1 RSMLGG
7 VLAVLGI
14 YLLVNLALLHVLPY
28 AGLAGSV
35 RPIADAVEVVFGA
48 HTGMVFGGM
57 ALLIF
62 LSMINAVLLAAP
74 RIVLA
79 MSRDGLF
86 FAQAAEVNAG
96 GTPAVAL
103 GVSTGVASLFLLSAS
118 FETVINVLTFF
129 IVSNYGLLFV
139 SLFVLRWRE
148 PTLVR
153 PYRAWGF

>member
-1 RSMLGG
+1 
-7 VLAVLGI
+7 
-14 YLLVNLALLHVLPY
+14 
-28 AGLAGSV
+28 
-35 RPIADAVEVVFGA
+35 
-48 HTGMVFGGM
+48 
-57 ALLIF
+57 
-62 LSMINAVLLAAP
+62 LAAP
-74 RIVLA
+74 RILLA

-153 PYRAWGF
+153 PYRAWGFPWTTALALVCSITYLLGAVKADPLKSLYALLLLAASIPAFLLQQWLARPRPGTKGPAVHD